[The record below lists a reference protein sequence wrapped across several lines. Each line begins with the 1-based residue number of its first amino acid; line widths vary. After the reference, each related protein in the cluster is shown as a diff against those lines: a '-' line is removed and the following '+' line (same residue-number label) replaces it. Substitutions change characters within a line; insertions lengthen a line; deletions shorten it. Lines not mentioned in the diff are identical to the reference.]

1 MMLEMQFLARDRHKN
16 VAVLN
21 LSLTNSFNY
30 KTKANIFTLNTQNA
44 TSILTKSYSSDFT

>member
-1 MMLEMQFLARDRHKN
+1 MMLEMQFLTRDRHKN

-44 TSILTKSYSSDFT
+44 ATILTKSYSSDFT